1 MGQRILAKI
10 IGASLALA
18 VASCATLER
27 EEVAAPA
34 MGGDVA
40 MRADAAL
47 VVNLPVEPTPGAGWH
62 LRSASP
68 NLALI
73 GGPDVTPAPKP
84 PGLVGVAD
92 TATFRFRAK
101 APGDGAL
108 EFVARASPGQAATA
122 PERVVRYAVVV
133 GPPLRL
139 PTDYFGTLGMQSARS
154 AGNSTM
160 GAPVASAGTQG
171 SPAADNAG
179 APGTPPPPNAGSG
192 SGGAPSAV
200 KYWAH

>member
-1 MGQRILAKI
+1 MRQRVLTTAV
-10 IGASLALA
+10 GAAFALA

-34 MGGDVA
+34 GGGAVA
-40 MRADAAL
+40 MRVNAAL
-47 VVNLPVEPTPGAGWH
+47 VVNLPVDDPGGNPWL

-68 NLALI
+68 NLATI

-92 TATFRFRAK
+92 TRTYRFRAT
-101 APGDGAL
+101 AIGDGSL
-108 EFVARASPGQAATA
+108 EFVSRSPAAPASTA
-122 PERVVRYAVVV
+122 PERVVRYEVSV
-133 GPPLRL
+133 GPPIWLASNL
-139 PTDYFGTLGMQSARS
+139 FGTVGMQSARP
-154 AGNSTM
+154 AGNDTM
-160 GAPVASAGTQG
+160 GV
-171 SPAADNAG
+171 PAAAAG
-179 APGTPPPPNAGSG
+179 SGAATPGSAPPATAGSG